1 MADSR
6 LTLRFPPKLRSR
18 LKKRA
23 KSLGQ
28 TESEFVRST
37 VEKALQ
43 GERSNPS
50 CLEILQNHTRFI
62 GSAKG
67 LPPDASTNEAYM
79 EGFGADPE

>member
-1 MADSR
+1 MADTR
-6 LTLRFPPKLRSR
+6 LTLRFDAKLRAR

-23 KSLGQ
+23 KSLG
-28 TESEFVRST
+28 TSESEFVRMT
-37 VEKALQ
+37 IEKELSGTPKKESAL
-43 GERSNPS
+43 ELLRK
-50 CLEILQNHTRFI
+50 HTRFI